1 MAKRRI
7 FKVLVVL
14 LLLLIAA
21 AGGLILA
28 RPKVIDQQR
37 QDVEQE
43 LITRIERGET
53 NISGLILPKV
63 EGEEPEFVEL
73 PEFPEVSNSADA
85 ASVEELEAPDTEEV
99 PIEIIGY
106 GLLEI
111 PSIDLKMAV
120 VQGADSYSIRA
131 AAGWLPESAQIGG
144 PGNCVIFGHRM
155 RDYGRHFNRLDELS
169 EGDSIILTDA
179 SGDRYTYT
187 VTGSEV
193 IWPESLMPTLRAH
206 SEGFGL
212 TLVTCTPVAVC
223 TQRLLVYAVLDTT
236 KEYEVES

>member
-1 MAKRRI
+1 MVTRRI
-7 FKVLVVL
+7 YTNQVLI
-14 LLLLIAA
+14 LLLLISS
-21 AGGLILA
+21 AGGKILA

-53 NISGLILPKV
+53 DISGLTLPEV

-73 PEFPEVSNSADA
+73 PELPETPESDDFAEEA
-85 ASVEELEAPDTEEV
+85 AGEPVAEET

-131 AAGWLPESAQIGG
+131 AAGWLPESAEIGG
-144 PGNCVIFGHRM
+144 AGNCVIFGHRM
-155 RDYGRHFNRLDELS
+155 REYGRHFNRLDELA
-169 EGDSIILTDA
+169 EGDSIILTDS
-179 SGDRYTYT
+179 SGERYTYT
-187 VTGSEV
+187 VTDSEV